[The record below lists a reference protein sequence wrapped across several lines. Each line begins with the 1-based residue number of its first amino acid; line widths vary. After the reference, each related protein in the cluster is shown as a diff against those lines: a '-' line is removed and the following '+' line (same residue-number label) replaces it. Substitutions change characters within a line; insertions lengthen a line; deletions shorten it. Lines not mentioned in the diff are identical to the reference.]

1 MRIPWVT
8 ASFPVKPGGIDRAP
22 ALQEPSR
29 EPERQRGLWSFL
41 TWSFF
46 LSQVMVDKPF
56 FGQGAYAGQ
65 EDNDHALANE
75 TSEANTT
82 FGDLPK
88 AGAGIAALPA
98 DGAEDFDVNSN
109 HSSHLSRSVLL
120 LDTQPVASALG
131 RKPIP
136 SADDSEASGGGG
148 GGGGSGGRTATLR
161 SESPRSTSL
170 DHDATSTADASSS
183 QGTLVA
189 SSTPPDPDLSPLS
202 IGFDDGVASSA
213 SELPGLSAGQI
224 APVVADI
231 DTPQTASALQVHS
244 PAGEFLF
251 VGTDLT
257 MPPILTHDTGIPE
270 PGQTAGLTIQGHLI
284 DILGFDVSLSQDGT
298 FVGADIDLAQVSPAD
313 LGGANLLAIHAS
325 AGGLT
330 VSVDSAEEIS
340 HIQSALA
347 DITGLQLFGDSSDL
361 TAQLIN
367 MLASASAT
375 LTKTTDVL
383 TAPLDVAPPV
393 AEIISN
399 PQAIGALGPSG
410 DIASSAGVAQTLA
423 HNAVDAGADR
433 LLAGDNSAA
442 GIPIVAPD
450 ILAPFLSGNNSAAGI
465 PIVAPDILAPLL
477 SGNDSA
483 AGIPIVAPDILA
495 PLLSGNDSA
504 AGIPNVAPDILEPLL
519 PGSDSAAGPTATI
532 ALDPLTDPSAD
543 DVSFESAPAAGP
555 VAFNLQAVGEL
566 QQSGDIASGDAIT
579 LPAQTS
585 TQTDELFTSD
595 NRYTD
600 YHVTLQTQNPNSSNP
615 HNTDTS
621 DLEVSPSATDA
632 PHHSGT
638 SPHETSPHNT
648 IEATTPAPTIDAT
661 IQQASDSIVPTSTTI
676 PHHTLH

>member
-8 ASFPVKPGGIDRAP
+8 ASFPVKPGGIDKAL

-46 LSQVMVDKPF
+46 LSQVMADKPF

-65 EDNDHALANE
+65 EDNDHVLANE

-88 AGAGIAALPA
+88 AGAGITALPA
-98 DGAEDFDVNSN
+98 DGAEDFDANSN

-120 LDTQPVASALG
+120 LDTQPAAGALG

-136 SADDSEASGGGG
+136 SADDTEASGGGGG
-148 GGGGSGGRTATLR
+148 GGGGSGGRAATLR
-161 SESPRSTSL
+161 SDSPRSTSL
-170 DHDATSTADASSS
+170 DQDATSTADASSS
-183 QGTLVA
+183 AGTLVA
-189 SSTPPDPDLSPLS
+189 SSTPPDRDLSPS
-202 IGFDDGVASSA
+202 SNGFDDGVASSA
-213 SELPGLSAGQI
+213 SELPGLSHGQI
-224 APVVADI
+224 ALVADI

-257 MPPILTHDTGIPE
+257 MPPLLTHDTGISE

-313 LGGANLLAIHAS
+313 LGGASLLAIHAS

-340 HIQSALA
+340 HFQGALA
-347 DITGLQLFGDSSDL
+347 DITGLQLFGDSSEL
-361 TAQLIN
+361 TAQLVN
-367 MLASASAT
+367 MLGSASAT
-375 LTKTTDVL
+375 LSKATDVL
-383 TAPLDVAPPV
+383 TPPVGEELTSGAAPPV
-393 AEIISN
+393 AAIISN
-399 PQAIGALGPSG
+399 LQAVGALELSG
-410 DIASSAGVAQTLA
+410 DLASNAGAEFPAQTLTF
-423 HNAVDAGADR
+423 NAVDAGVDR
-433 LLAGDNSAA
+433 LLAGNDS
-442 GIPIVAPD
+442 
-450 ILAPFLSGNNSAAGI
+450 AGI

-483 AGIPIVAPDILA
+483 AG
-495 PLLSGNDSA
+495 
-504 AGIPNVAPDILEPLL
+504 
-519 PGSDSAAGPTATI
+519 PTATV
-532 ALDPLTDPSAD
+532 ALDVLTDPSGD
-543 DVSFESAPAAGP
+543 DVSFEPAPVAGP
-555 VAFNLQAVGEL
+555 VAFDLQAVGEL

-661 IQQASDSIVPTSTTI
+661 IEQASDSIVPTSTTI